1 MPNDIQER
9 IDTLQHRAK
18 IALYNYNINPN
29 MGRLYYFPL
38 HPKFSPPRELWEKSG
53 KYNLNI
59 GMLYD
64 DAMRDRLVE
73 LVQYK
78 FREYE
83 IDTFMNRHI
92 ANNVISNRSYA
103 FDACKFDTLA
113 IFKSTLDSLFLDVIN
128 QATEEE
134 KIIINK
140 YYTFKKNKYKMQVFS
155 LLNLDTTEIFKQ
167 TYKTLTERDN
177 AEWIDDILNSKTYN
191 RTGLAELCGQIGDK
205 RFIKPLIEALDKPDN
220 FERETVL
227 EALARMR
234 VEPYHSEYVKFRM
247 PRTMEQIK
255 NESPGFKIDDF
266 VYVLGTQEAFLEL
279 SKYLLSDYMYSIDM
293 ASADTGIE
301 TQEHITPMSIGALD
315 LIRDNIE
322 NKDLQAIFPDR
333 FTYKH
338 PELAQ
343 PVYDWMQKNYG
354 KYKIKRIW

>member
-1 MPNDIQER
+1 MDSLKNNAQI
-9 IDTLQHRAK
+9 K
-18 IALYNYNINPN
+18 LYNYNIDDNYN
-29 MGRLYYFPL
+29 RKGELYFLRLRDKFPY
-38 HPKFSPPRELWEKSG
+38 ELWETLD
-53 KYNLNI
+53 KYNLNL
-59 GMLYD
+59 GMIYD
-64 DAMRDRLVE
+64 NAMRDRLVE

-103 FDACKFDTLA
+103 FDACKFDTLT

-128 QATEEE
+128 HATEEE

-140 YYTFKKNKYKMQVFS
+140 YYTFEKNKYKKQVFS

-177 AEWIDDILNSKTYN
+177 AEWKEYIVAPKAYN

-234 VEPYHSEYVKFRM
+234 VEPYYSEYVKFRM
-247 PRTMEQIK
+247 PRTIEQIK

-293 ASADTGIE
+293 ASAAPEIE
-301 TQEHITPMSIGALD
+301 TQMHITPMSMGALN
-315 LIRDNIE
+315 LIYNNIE

-333 FTYKH
+333 YIYSH

-354 KYKIKRIW
+354 KYKIKRLW